1 MSVAAAALACSVCY
15 GSSKGSMIDAARLGV
30 WLLLG
35 VTVVIQ
41 GGFAAFFFYLR
52 RRARQ
57 AAAAEV
63 GSVETS

>member
-1 MSVAAAALACSVCY
+1 MNVAAALACSVCF
-15 GSSKGSMIDAARLGV
+15 GGSKGSMIDGARLGV

-35 VTVVIQ
+35 VTIVIQ